1 MAQQIE
7 EDKIRFMEPLFAR
20 AEEFGKTSLE
30 LIKLKT
36 LDKTAGVASTLIS
49 RGAAILVFSMFTV
62 IINIGIALWLGDLL
76 GKSYYGFFCV
86 ALFYGIMGIVLYF
99 FTHAWLKKN
108 ISESI
113 ITQILN

>member
-1 MAQQIE
+1 MSQPTS
-7 EDKIRFMEPLFAR
+7 EDKIMFMEPLFAR
-20 AEEFGKTSLE
+20 AEDFGKTSLE

-36 LDKTAGVASTLIS
+36 IDKTADVASTLIS
-49 RGAAILVFSMFTV
+49 RGSAVLILSMFT
-62 IINIGIALWLGDLL
+62 IIANVGIALWLGDTL

-86 ALFYGIMGIVLYF
+86 AGFYAIVGIILYF
-99 FTHAWLKKN
+99 FAHKWIKKS